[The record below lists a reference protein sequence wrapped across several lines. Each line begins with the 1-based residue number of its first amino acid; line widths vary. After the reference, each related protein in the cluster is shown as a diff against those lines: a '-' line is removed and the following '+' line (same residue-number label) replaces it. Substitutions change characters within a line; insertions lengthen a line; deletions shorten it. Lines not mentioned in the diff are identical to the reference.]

1 MFWGR
6 PCQLSGTKIW
16 SLHLFVYFYP
26 SCSHF
31 LYLPAVPFL
40 QRESRGAVSCQG
52 TCISQGGPACSS
64 DVRNPLKLLDF
75 LKKGRIYTFFFPLLI
90 CNLFYS
96 VFGLVEVLKPH
107 LGKFIRQYSPFLYS
121 VGSIYKIYSPCE

>member
-1 MFWGR
+1 MKHWEAEYPHVEDGSDVLGEAMSVVR
-6 PCQLSGTKIW
+6 NQIW

-52 TCISQGGPACSS
+52 TCISQGGPVCSS

-75 LKKGRIYTFFFPLLI
+75 LKKGRIYTSFSIAYLQFV
-90 CNLFYS
+90 LFCFWANGS
-96 VFGLVEVLKPH
+96 TKTTFG
-107 LGKFIRQYSPFLYS
+107 
-121 VGSIYKIYSPCE
+121 